1 MVDQVDVTK
10 PLWFSASQLAKLWG
24 VSVQRIDQ
32 LNSEGTLIKVERRYD
47 LHVNMP
53 LYLNRLRK
61 QASGR
66 MGGSIDGE
74 DAEGGTPLPGLDP
87 VQEGARLKK
96 EQADAV
102 ALKNEVARGNLV
114 PRDAIEKAFGGV
126 IIAAKS
132 RLETLSTR
140 LPRMIHGLTKRDQ
153 QIIATDVRT
162 TLDQLVI
169 DGAKA
174 LKSIQGQALEDDESD
189 VD

>member
-1 MVDQVDVTK
+1 MANQVDVTK
-10 PLWFSASQLAKLWG
+10 PIWFSASQLAKLWG

-32 LNSEGTLIKVERRYD
+32 LNAEGTLIKVDRRYD

-66 MGGSIDGE
+66 IGGAVDG
-74 DAEGGTPLPGLDP
+74 DGAEGANLPGLDP

-114 PRDAIEKAFGGV
+114 PRDAIEKALGSV

-140 LPRMIHGLTKRDQ
+140 LPRLIHGLTKRDQ
-153 QIIATDVRT
+153 NIIADDVRR